1 MLKTNLERIS
11 IKDVIMI
18 AIGTGLYGWGLIN
31 VNIPNRLAE
40 GGISGITLIL
50 KALFNWNPA
59 YTTFILNIPLLFIG
73 YRILGRRA
81 LIYTI
86 WGITSLSIWLYIW
99 QVFPTPPALNQDMLI
114 AGLIAGIV
122 AGAGLGIVFRF
133 GGTSGG
139 TDVVARIMEQK
150 FGIQIGRTMF
160 ALDAVVLLLSLVYID
175 IVHMMYTLIASFVF
189 TQVLALTQQGA
200 YTARSFMIFTDHP
213 EEISHAI
220 MAELERGTSLLKSEG
235 VILTANNAL
244 STLLSTLRKS
254 TLFNTLLKKLIQKR
268 LFQSLQRRNNWVKV
282 SLIYAQRKNIFSSK
296 KGCHWH
302 PFLD

>member
-11 IKDVIMI
+11 VKDIIMI
-18 AIGTGLYGWGLIN
+18 AIGTGCYGWGLIN

-40 GGISGITLIL
+40 GGLSGITLIL
-50 KALFNWNPA
+50 RALLNWNPA
-59 YTTFILNIPLLFIG
+59 YTNLILNIPLLVLG
-73 YRILGRRA
+73 YHILGRRT

-86 WGITSLSIWLYIW
+86 WGISSLSIWLYIW
-99 QVFPTPPALNQDMLI
+99 QAFPTPPALHHDMLI
-114 AGLIAGIV
+114 AGLIAGIL
-122 AGAGLGIVFRF
+122 AGIGLGIVFRF

-189 TQVLALTQQGA
+189 SQVVGLTQQGA
-200 YTARSFMIFTDHP
+200 YTARSFMIFTDYP

-220 MAELERGTSLLKSEG
+220 MDELERGTSLLKSEG
-235 VILTANNAL
+235 GYSHREQRVVYAVVDPSEVNTVQHIIETIDPKAFVSIFTAQEQL
-244 STLLSTLRKS
+244 GEGFSYLR
-254 TLFNTLLKKLIQKR
+254 TKKK
-268 LFQSLQRRNNWVKV
+268 F
-282 SLIYAQRKNIFSSK
+282 YF
-296 KGCHWH
+296 
-302 PFLD
+302 F

>member
-18 AIGTGLYGWGLIN
+18 AVGTGLYGWGLIN

-160 ALDAVVLLLSLVYID
+160 ALHDVYLNRLVRFCSSPSTHAARRLYGSVIYDFHRLS
-175 IVHMMYTLIASFVF
+175 
-189 TQVLALTQQGA
+189 
-200 YTARSFMIFTDHP
+200 
-213 EEISHAI
+213 
-220 MAELERGTSLLKSEG
+220 
-235 VILTANNAL
+235 
-244 STLLSTLRKS
+244 
-254 TLFNTLLKKLIQKR
+254 
-268 LFQSLQRRNNWVKV
+268 RRN
-282 SLIYAQRKNIFSSK
+282 FT
-296 KGCHWH
+296 CHYGRIRTW
-302 PFLD
+302 D

>member
-11 IKDVIMI
+11 VKDVIMI
-18 AIGTGLYGWGLIN
+18 AIGTGFIWLGSHQREY
-31 VNIPNRLAE
+31 PNRLAE
-40 GGISGITLIL
+40 GGISGITLIFS
-50 KALFNWNPA
+50 ALFNWNPA

-86 WGITSLSIWLYIW
+86 WGISSLSIWLYIW
-99 QVFPTPPALNQDMLI
+99 QVIPTPPALNQDMLI
-114 AGLIAGIV
+114 ASLIAGIV

-189 TQVLALTQQGA
+189 AQVLGPTQQRRV
-200 YTARSFMIFTDHP
+200 YSPIIYDFHRLSRRDFTCHYGR
-213 EEISHAI
+213 IRTRHQ
-220 MAELERGTSLLKSEG
+220 
-235 VILTANNAL
+235 
-244 STLLSTLRKS
+244 
-254 TLFNTLLKKLIQKR
+254 LIK
-268 LFQSLQRRNNWVKV
+268 
-282 SLIYAQRKNIFSSK
+282 I
-296 KGCHWH
+296 
-302 PFLD
+302 